1 MSRPVCRYVAGMLA
15 VAGLAGTVDA
25 QSRPAGVADGLQLAV
40 GRLDSSGMRKSRPGL
55 FVSMVEIAQARVRLT
70 CDARAKAACDR
81 FIKEAD
87 GYLSLEIKPLD
98 EGWWQSAKAK
108 TWDNIYPEV
117 FENTFLAPNKYAK
130 PAVALATAWLLT
142 GKDAYAEKAT
152 ALVMNLVAYSFQAEH
167 YDVGMNYA
175 IWGVEVLQA
184 YDALGPRMSADQR
197 SAVNAFMTRLAAA
210 VAKNDAYWMANN
222 VGGGINNHLAWH
234 KAMLGLLGLFY
245 DRPEYVEYC
254 LNGRRGLVSLL
265 EDGLIDDG
273 LWCESSLVYQFAAI
287 APMVVLADC
296 QQRVGQRPGLH
307 EIVGANGRTLKQ
319 SCDAMFH
326 VLAPNGMIPPIGDA
340 YGSRAK
346 LWDNPLYEYAWGL
359 WRDPRYAW
367 LLARSREPSVRCLFV
382 PPPSEKAAPPPI
394 RSILLPE
401 HGYAFLRSDTDERY
415 WSPDAWC
422 AFLTY
427 DRSNVH
433 ANADKLS
440 LMLFGQDRMLL
451 ADVEGKATVP
461 HAFSS
466 RIQRELNRGGLSQNT
481 VMIDG
486 RDQVCGPRILRL
498 IEYRDLPDEKRVT
511 AADEEGL
518 LYEGVRQMR
527 TVAMTADYVLDVFQ
541 VQCRTERQIDWIAH
555 ALSEKATMPADGNE
569 ALKRCE
575 PFFLPREGAWQWL
588 RDGRSFL
595 PQGPVRLEWREEQ
608 ARLRLY
614 MLPDGVERVILCGYP
629 ATDEPQ
635 SSSVPMV
642 IVRQRGKQAIFAA
655 VWLIGDGVK
664 NVESARMPDHEG
676 RLVFRVSADGRQRRH
691 LVPILTGVN

>member
-1 MSRPVCRYVAGMLA
+1 MFRGGFTLDAAQEVAGADLHTLRSLVHKSFLEVDPQGRYGVHELLREYGAEQLA
-15 VAGLAGTVDA
+15 LSPAEA
-25 QSRPAGVADGLQLAV
+25 QSLHDRHAAYYAAALGRWGEELKGPLQQEALAEAD
-40 GRLDSSGMRKSRPGL
+40 
-55 FVSMVEIAQARVRLT
+55 VEIAN
-70 CDARAKAACDR
+70 ARAAWEWAVTWGWV
-81 FIKEAD
+81 EL
-87 GYLSLEIKPLD
+87 LSQSM
-98 EGWWQSAKAK
+98 EG
-108 TWDNIYPEV
+108 
-117 FENTFLAPNKYAK
+117 
-130 PAVALATAWLLT
+130 
-142 GKDAYAEKAT
+142 
-152 ALVMNLVAYSFQAEH
+152 
-167 YDVGMNYA
+167 
-175 IWGVEVLQA
+175 
-184 YDALGPRMSADQR
+184 
-197 SAVNAFMTRLAAA
+197 
-210 VAKNDAYWMANN
+210 
-222 VGGGINNHLAWH
+222 
-234 KAMLGLLGLFY
+234 LGLFY

-287 APMVVLADC
+287 APMVMLADC

-367 LLARSREPSVRCLFV
+367 LLARSREPSVRYLFV

-486 RDQVCGPRILRL
+486 RDQVCGPRMLRL

-518 LYEGVRQMR
+518 LYGSVRQMR

-541 VQCRTERQIDWIAH
+541 VQCGAQRQIDWIAH
-555 ALSEKATMPADGNE
+555 PLSEKAAMPAEGNE
-569 ALKRCE
+569 ALNRCA
-575 PFFLPREGAWQWL
+575 PFPLPRDGAWQWL
-588 RDGRSFL
+588 RDGRSFW
-595 PQGPVRLEWREEQ
+595 PQGPVRLEWREDQ

-614 MLPDGVERVILCGYP
+614 MLPDGLERVILCGYP

-635 SSSVPMV
+635 TGNVPMV
-642 IVRQRGKQAIFAA
+642 IVRQRGKQALFAA

-664 NVESARMPDHEG
+664 NIEMTRMPDHEG
-676 RLVFRVSADGRQRRH
+676 RLVLKVSADGRQRRH
-691 LVPILTGVN
+691 LVPILAGVN